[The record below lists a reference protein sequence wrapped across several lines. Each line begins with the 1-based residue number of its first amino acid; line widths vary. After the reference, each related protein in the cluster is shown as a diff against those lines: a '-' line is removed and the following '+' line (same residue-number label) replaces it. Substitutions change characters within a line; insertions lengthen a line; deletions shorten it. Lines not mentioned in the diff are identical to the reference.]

1 MYDSLGPYGPWPARL
16 FCPCDAPGKNTG
28 VGCHFLL
35 WGIFPTQGLN
45 PCLLRLLHWQVGS
58 SLLVP
63 PGKPLLLLYQVAIES
78 GLEPTTQ
85 GRRSQLALNLCW
97 PDCILVFWPHS
108 SWCRW
113 KGRIACGALDALR
126 KNMMMNLSSRTSLS
140 RRWQT
145 NIKIQTPSA
154 QTYFTRSTPLSLAL
168 NFAPNFAPIH
178 RFTAITSP
186 SLVSSCSLFFLIEE

>member
-1 MYDSLGPYGPWPARL
+1 MKRYNLCKMLSTISAFQKATALSRADFCCSVCACQVASVMYDSLWSYGSWPARL

-58 SLLVP
+58 SPLVP
-63 PGKPLLLLYQVAIES
+63 PGKPLLLLYQVAIEW

-126 KNMMMNLSSRTSLS
+126 KKYDDESV
-140 RRWQT
+140 
-145 NIKIQTPSA
+145 
-154 QTYFTRSTPLSLAL
+154 F
-168 NFAPNFAPIH
+168 
-178 RFTAITSP
+178 
-186 SLVSSCSLFFLIEE
+186 